1 MNRRAETAAELYTIA
16 HSARS
21 KRGELKNFEWL
32 SQEAEQIE
40 GENWIMFKA
49 FLIGI
54 LIGVL
59 LVAAGAWFY
68 FTTGWAPVA
77 VADPPMLLEKKLAHG
92 ALNAR
97 IGKDPHTDPA
107 PVPLNEATY
116 LAGGDVYKQNC
127 AVCHGLPGEGKSNI
141 AKGMFP
147 KPPELFNGK
156 GVTDDPA
163 WETYWKA
170 KNGIRLTGMP
180 AFKETLNDTQIW
192 QVSVLLANADKISP
206 AVKAALATTPAVQ
219 PSPLPAA
226 APPKK

>member
-1 MNRRAETAAELYTIA
+1 MV
-16 HSARS
+16 
-21 KRGELKNFEWL
+21 
-32 SQEAEQIE
+32 
-40 GENWIMFKA
+40 KA
-49 FLIGI
+49 FVIGI
-54 LIGVL
+54 FVGVL
-59 LVAAGAWFY
+59 LIAAGAWFY
-68 FTTGWAPVA
+68 FTKGWAPVA
-77 VADPPMLLEKKLAHG
+77 VADPPMLLEKKLAHS

-116 LAGGDVYKQNC
+116 LAGADVYKQNC
-127 AVCHGLPGEGKSNI
+127 AVCHGLPGEAQTAI

-147 KPPELFNGK
+147 KPPELFHGT

-180 AFKETLNDTQIW
+180 GFKESLDDTQIW

-206 AVKAALATTPAVQ
+206 AVKAALTSTAAAVQ
-219 PSPLPAA
+219 PAPVSA
-226 APPKK
+226 APPVKK